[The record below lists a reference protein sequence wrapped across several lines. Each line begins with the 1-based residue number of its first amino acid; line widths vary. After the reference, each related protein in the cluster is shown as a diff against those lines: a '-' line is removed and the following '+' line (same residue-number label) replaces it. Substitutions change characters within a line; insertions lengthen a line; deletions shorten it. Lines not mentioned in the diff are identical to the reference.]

1 MKMFDQ
7 LFDGSNAHELGSA
20 TAENAVSPAEE
31 SNPQRVEAPQT
42 VHRHD
47 CESNVYFDCP
57 GCAAA
62 YMRQQIAESIKRQAG
77 SDVVAVAIAESVAAF
92 KLTNVQSDR
101 RSATTDA
108 TKGEEA

>member
-1 MKMFDQ
+1 MKTMHE
-7 LFDGSNAHELGSA
+7 LFDGSEAQELGSA
-20 TAENAVSPAEE
+20 TAENALSRAED

-62 YMRQQIAESIKRQAG
+62 YMRQMIADAIRSQCVN
-77 SDVVAVAIAESVAAF
+77 DVVGLAIADCVKAF
-92 KLTNVQSDR
+92 KLPN
-101 RSATTDA
+101 
-108 TKGEEA
+108 K